1 MEQKR
6 CYIIKSIYLCRY
18 LQQKGFELIKV
29 KMNKF
34 YPKHNVFLFE
44 NTEEL
49 HQAISEYHNMREEL
63 KALEKRLCQD
73 THES

>member
-1 MEQKR
+1 MENKR
-6 CYIIKSIYLCRY
+6 HYIIKSIYLAKY
-18 LQQKGFELIKV
+18 LQQKGFELVKV

-49 HQAISEYHNMREEL
+49 HQAISEYHNTREEL
-63 KALEKRLCQD
+63 RALEQRLCHD
-73 THES
+73 IHG